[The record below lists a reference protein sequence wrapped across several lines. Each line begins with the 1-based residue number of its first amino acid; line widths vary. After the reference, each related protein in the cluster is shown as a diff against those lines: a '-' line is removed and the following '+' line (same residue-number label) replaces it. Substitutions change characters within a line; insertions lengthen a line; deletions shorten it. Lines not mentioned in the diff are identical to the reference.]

1 MTTLPSGGALTA
13 TLQERKTA
21 NAAFR
26 TWVPITLTV
35 VLIALLAALFAG
47 PISAQELSRK
57 TLVRTA
63 PTYPELARKLHL
75 EGKVKL
81 EILIDRA
88 GVVRTAKML
97 GGNPV
102 FEQSAIQ
109 TLKQWR
115 FEPADKETKAVIVL
129 DFTDR

>member
-1 MTTLPSGGALTA
+1 MTL
-13 TLQERKTA
+13 EEHKTA
-21 NAAFR
+21 NTEFHSL
-26 TWVPITLTV
+26 VPIALTI

-47 PISAQELSRK
+47 SISAQELSRK

-63 PTYPELARKLHL
+63 PSYPELARKLHL

-102 FEQSAIQ
+102 FEQSAIE
-109 TLKQWR
+109 TVKQWR
-115 FEPADKETKAVIVL
+115 FEPADKETKAVILL